1 MIKEIYSLYEYT
13 NFMIMYTLKRIFF
26 LFAWIILFFI
36 NLRELLR
43 HNELEIYLDLSFVI
57 FYFCLET
64 MGYFQHNLLIGK
76 NHSRFVKLMTMHIL
90 F

>member
-43 HNELEIYLDLSFVI
+43 HNELAIS
-57 FYFCLET
+57 
-64 MGYFQHNLLIGK
+64 
-76 NHSRFVKLMTMHIL
+76 
-90 F
+90 